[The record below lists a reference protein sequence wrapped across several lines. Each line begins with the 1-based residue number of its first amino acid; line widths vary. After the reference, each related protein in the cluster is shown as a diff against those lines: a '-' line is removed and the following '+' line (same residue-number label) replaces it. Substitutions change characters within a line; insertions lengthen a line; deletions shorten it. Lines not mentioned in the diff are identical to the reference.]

1 MAGKVITDP
10 RHFQASLC
18 FFHPGRR
25 IPSRSADRQVNL
37 PGNALVISQ
46 GSCEQENENK
56 NGTNYLTKNN
66 MVCIRID

>member
-1 MAGKVITDP
+1 
-10 RHFQASLC
+10 
-18 FFHPGRR
+18 
-25 IPSRSADRQVNL
+25 VNL